1 LHIFGGGRIGVPALG
16 RRSVQ
21 AIWQSLVAAA
31 VLLLIL
37 FYFAPFFTPRGST
50 LLTLP
55 FAAALTLGWRFIF
68 LRVHERAALRR
79 VAAVLGLDE
88 AARRAARAMMENES
102 SIFRVSAF
110 VAHASEDV
118 GALDVTAPVVRLD
131 GDIWE
136 TVRLLDVDL
145 LVVGHS
151 SGVPQRIL
159 ADLARCYEHGVE
171 AIPATTVY
179 EQLEGRVMASALEA
193 DWYAELPTRTR
204 GSYMIAKRGFDI
216 MIAIIFGILTLP
228 LMAAI
233 ALTIWRESGRPIL
246 LSQVRVGLR
255 GEQFVIHKFRSMRP
269 DAEAEGLPRW
279 ASPGDDRVTT
289 VGRFLRRTRLDELPQ
304 LWDVL
309 RGQMSVIGPRPERPE
324 FVERLARELPLYRA
338 RALVPPGITGWAQVQ
353 YPYAGSLEEN
363 LAKLEYDLYYI
374 RHLGPQLD
382 ARIIFRTALTLLGRA
397 GR

>member
-1 LHIFGGGRIGVPALG
+1 
-16 RRSVQ
+16 
-21 AIWQSLVAAA
+21 
-31 VLLLIL
+31 
-37 FYFAPFFTPRGST
+37 
-50 LLTLP
+50 
-55 FAAALTLGWRFIF
+55 
-68 LRVHERAALRR
+68 
-79 VAAVLGLDE
+79 
-88 AARRAARAMMENES
+88 MMENES